1 MMGNINQDNTCNYV
15 RKTITFTLKLFAISG
30 GEMRKSSI
38 LFLHQHIN
46 FFKVKE
52 VALFIMIFL
61 RKSKFVNQKILNRP
75 NVSRSMLLDFRIHS
89 YHKSMKKATMTKRNC
104 FVFEGCC
111 QSYGELG
118 IRSFT

>member
-1 MMGNINQDNTCNYV
+1 MGNINQDNTCNYV

-61 RKSKFVNQKILNRP
+61 CKSKFSKSENIESTKCQ
-75 NVSRSMLLDFRIHS
+75 SRSMLLDFRIHS